1 MLSPAKCESEEAR
14 ARLDLHSS
22 SRSEPE
28 CLSLVLWVPNS
39 EGAEMLHDDGD
50 MSLRRS
56 SKINCNSPKQN
67 GGEGGVSQRKTS
79 RRKPQRLLMLTNGC
93 QVRRSPR
100 FTAAGGNFD
109 NVCSVP
115 VTGKSGSRKRKSN
128 SALEKKESS
137 DSQGLTFKD
146 VAGIAKCLELEII
159 SESQYKNNVG
169 EGRSRLP
176 DKAKRKVESD
186 TSSSRINSSNQS
198 LGCNKRTR
206 RSPRFM
212 KETVNEVE
220 DYLGKSKEQGKSL
233 ASGKSFNI
241 FPRLSRIVENG
252 HTETVNTIK
261 DCGPA
266 LCGAEKVRGPEKLVQ
281 ISENDN
287 SCEAIKRCEGD
298 GVVSSTRELLVS
310 ASGCIKTTVN
320 GCRDRTL
327 GKTRSSDLNVD
338 DIHTSSLKISNNR
351 TSNGLIMTT
360 GLVEQEAMAS
370 LRQGKTSACGAAN
383 KGTTRGKHVKST
395 VICLSDSNE
404 QSSGEYLYMKNLNG
418 DVLTQVE
425 SGSTLSCGGNEG
437 IVSLD
442 LNIPTKSTK
451 RKGKWVT
458 RTAVQEQDKRSTCF
472 FIGEPISCE
481 EAQERWRWRYDL
493 KERKS
498 KSRGQQS
505 EDDEDKIV
513 ANVECHYSQ
522 AKVDGHTFSLGDFAC
537 IKGEEEENYVGKIVE
552 FFKTTDGESYLR
564 VQWFY
569 RATDTVMKQQATNH
583 DKRRLFYSTVV
594 NDNPVDCLISKV
606 TVLQVSPTAGLKPN
620 SIKSDYYFDM
630 EYCVEYS
637 TFQTLRNPKSS
648 ENKLECCAN
657 VVPTESTKPILKKKC
672 FSGKLPVLDL
682 YSGCGG
688 MSTGLSLGAQISG
701 VDVVTK
707 WAVDQNMAACESL
720 KLNHPNTQVRNDAAG
735 DFLLLLKEWDRL
747 CKRYVFNNNN
757 QRTDTLR
764 SVNSTKE
771 KSKSSSSGDDDSD
784 TEEYEVEK
792 LVDICYGDPDKTGKS
807 GLKFK
812 VHWKGYSS
820 NEDTWELADELSN
833 CQDAI
838 RQFVTSGFKSKILPL
853 PGGVGVICGGPPCQG
868 ISGYNRYRNVDSPL
882 NDERN
887 QQIIVF
893 MDIVEY
899 LKPSYVLMENVVDIL
914 RLDQGSLGRYALS
927 RLVNMRYQ
935 ARLGIMTAGCY
946 GLSQFRSRVFMWGA
960 VPNKNLPPF
969 PLPTHDVIVRYGF
982 PLEFERNVVAYVEGQ
997 PRLLEKALV
1006 LKDAISDLPP
1016 VSNDEDREKMP
1027 YECLPE
1033 TDFQRYIR
1041 STKHDLTGS
1050 AIDNC
1055 NKKAMLLHD
1064 HRPFHVN
1071 EDDYARVCQIPKRK
1085 GANFRDLPGLVVR
1098 NNTVCRDPS
1107 MEPVILPSG
1116 KALVPE
1122 YVFTFQQGKSKRPFA
1137 RVWWDE
1143 TVPTVLTVPSCHN
1156 QALLHP
1162 EQDRVLTIRECARLQ
1177 GFPDYFQFCG
1187 TMKQRYCQI
1196 GNAVA
1201 VSVSRALGYSLG
1213 KAFHGLAGDE
1223 HLIKLP
1229 QNFSH
1234 STYPQ
1239 LKEAIPH

>member
-1 MLSPAKCESEEAR
+1 MKGKEKEGEE
-14 ARLDLHSS
+14 
-22 SRSEPE
+22 
-28 CLSLVLWVPNS
+28 
-39 EGAEMLHDDGD
+39 
-50 MSLRRS
+50 
-56 SKINCNSPKQN
+56 I
-67 GGEGGVSQRKTS
+67 
-79 RRKPQRLLMLTNGC
+79 
-93 QVRRSPR
+93 
-100 FTAAGGNFD
+100 
-109 NVCSVP
+109 
-115 VTGKSGSRKRKSN
+115 
-128 SALEKKESS
+128 
-137 DSQGLTFKD
+137 
-146 VAGIAKCLELEII
+146 
-159 SESQYKNNVG
+159 
-169 EGRSRLP
+169 
-176 DKAKRKVESD
+176 
-186 TSSSRINSSNQS
+186 
-198 LGCNKRTR
+198 
-206 RSPRFM
+206 
-212 KETVNEVE
+212 
-220 DYLGKSKEQGKSL
+220 LGKFREKGKSL
-233 ASGKSFNI
+233 ASGSSVKRCS
-241 FPRLSRIVENG
+241 RLSGVVENG

-261 DCGPA
+261 DFGPA
-266 LCGAEKVRGPEKLVQ
+266 LCAAEQVRGTEKLVQ

-287 SCEAIKRCEGD
+287 CCEAIKKCEGD
-298 GVVSSTRELLVS
+298 GVVSSKHELLVS
-310 ASGCIKTTVN
+310 SSGCSKTNVN

-327 GKTRSSDLNVD
+327 GEPRSSDLYAD
-338 DIHTSSLKISNNR
+338 DIHTRSLKISENG
-351 TSNGLIMTT
+351 TSNGLTMTT
-360 GLVEQEAMAS
+360 GLVEPEAIGS
-370 LRQGKTSACGAAN
+370 LLQGKTSACGAAD
-383 KGTTRGKHVKST
+383 KGIDREMHVNST
-395 VICLSDSNE
+395 MIYLSDSNE
-404 QSSGEYLYMKNLNG
+404 QSSVEYLYMRSSNG
-418 DVLTQVE
+418 DILTQVK
-425 SGSTLSCGGNEG
+425 SRSTLSSGGNEE
-437 IVSLD
+437 IISLD
-442 LNIPTKSTK
+442 LNCPTKSTK
-451 RKGKWVT
+451 RKGERVT
-458 RTAVQEQDKRSTCF
+458 RTAVQDQDKHSICF

-498 KSRGQQS
+498 KNTGQRS
-505 EDDEDKIV
+505 ENDENKIV
-513 ANVECHYSQ
+513 ANVECHYWQ

-537 IKGEEEENYVGKIVE
+537 IKGEEEKENYVGKVVE
-552 FFKTTDGESYLR
+552 FFKTTDGESYFR

-583 DKRRLFYSTVV
+583 DKRRLFYSTVM
-594 NDNPVDCLISKV
+594 NDNPVDCLVSRV
-606 TVLQVSPTAGLKPN
+606 TVLQVSPRAGLKPN

-637 TFQTLRNPKSS
+637 TFRTLRNPKSS
-648 ENKLECCAN
+648 ENKHECRAD
-657 VVPTESTKPILKKKC
+657 VVPTKSTESILNKNS

-688 MSTGLSLGAQISG
+688 MSTGLSLGAKISG

-720 KLNHPNTQVRNDAAG
+720 KLNHPNTKVRNDAAG

-747 CKRYVFNNNN
+747 CKRYVLNNND

-764 SVNSTKE
+764 SVNSTQKTSE
-771 KSKSSSSGDDDSD
+771 SSSSTDDDSD
-784 TEEYEVEK
+784 SDEYEVEK
-792 LVDICYGDPDKTGKS
+792 LVDICYGDPNKTGKI
-807 GLKFK
+807 GLRFK

-820 NEDTWELADELSN
+820 NEDTWELAEGLSN

-838 RQFVTSGFKSKILPL
+838 REFVTSGFKSKILPL

-982 PLEFERNVVAYVEGQ
+982 PLEFERNVVAYDEGQ
-997 PRLLEKALV
+997 PRILEKALV
-1006 LKDAISDLPP
+1006 LKDAISDLPH

-1027 YECLPE
+1027 YESLPQ

-1041 STKHDLTGS
+1041 STKNDLTGS
-1050 AIDNC
+1050 ATDNC
-1055 NKKAMLLHD
+1055 NKRTMLLHD

-1085 GANFRDLPGLVVR
+1085 GANFRDLPGLIVR
-1098 NNTVCRDPS
+1098 NNTVCRDLS

-1116 KALVPE
+1116 KSLVPE

-1137 RVWWDE
+1137 RLWWDE

-1162 EQDRVLTIRECARLQ
+1162 EQDRMLTIRESARLQ

-1213 KAFHGLAGDE
+1213 MAFRDLAGDE

-1229 QNFSH
+1229 LNFSH

-1239 LKEAIPH
+1239 LQEAIPR

>member
-14 ARLDLHSS
+14 DQLDLHSS
-22 SRSEPE
+22 PRSEPE
-28 CLSLVLWVPNS
+28 CLALVLWVPS
-39 EGAEMLHDDGD
+39 SEEGAAQSSSREEATKLGE

-56 SKINCNSPKQN
+56 NCDSPKEN
-67 GGEGGVSQRKTS
+67 GGGEGGVSQRKSS
-79 RRKPQRLLMLTNGC
+79 RGKPQRLLMLTNG

-100 FTAAGGNFD
+100 FTATSGNFN
-109 NVCSVP
+109 NVCSIP
-115 VTGKSGSRKRKSN
+115 VIGNSN
-128 SALEKKESS
+128 RAREKKESS

-146 VAGIAKCLELEII
+146 IAGIGKSLELEII
-159 SESQYKNNVG
+159 SESQYKNNVA
-169 EGRSRLP
+169 EGRSRLRDP
-176 DKAKRKVESD
+176 AKRKVGSD
-186 TSSSRINSSNQS
+186 ASSSCIKSSYQS
-198 LGCNKRTR
+198 LGCNKRMR

-212 KETVNEVE
+212 KGKEKVGEE
-220 DYLGKSKEQGKSL
+220 ILGKSREKGKSL
-233 ASGKSFNI
+233 ASGSSFKRCS
-241 FPRLSRIVENG
+241 RLSGVVENG
-252 HTETVNTIK
+252 HAEMVNTIK
-261 DCGPA
+261 SCGPA
-266 LCGAEKVRGPEKLVQ
+266 LCAAEQVRGTEKLVQ
-281 ISENDN
+281 ISEIDN
-287 SCEAIKRCEGD
+287 CCEAIKKCEGD
-298 GVVSSTRELLVS
+298 GVVSSKQEVLVS
-310 ASGCIKTTVN
+310 LSGCSKTNVN

-327 GKTRSSDLNVD
+327 GEPRSSDLNAD
-338 DIHTSSLKISNNR
+338 DIHTRSLKISENG
-351 TSNGLIMTT
+351 TSNGLTMTT
-360 GLVEQEAMAS
+360 GLVEQEAVAS
-370 LRQGKTSACGAAN
+370 LLQGKTSACGAAD
-383 KGTTRGKHVKST
+383 KGITREMHVNST
-395 VICLSDSNE
+395 MIYLSDSNE
-404 QSSGEYLYMKNLNG
+404 QSSVEYLYMRSSNG
-418 DVLTQVE
+418 DILTQVK
-425 SGSTLSCGGNEG
+425 SRSTLSSGGNEE
-437 IVSLD
+437 IISLD
-442 LNIPTKSTK
+442 QNNPTKSTK
-451 RKGKWVT
+451 RKSKRVIG
-458 RTAVQEQDKRSTCF
+458 TAVQEQDKRSICF

-498 KSRGQQS
+498 KNTGQQS
-505 EDDEDKIV
+505 KNDENKIV

-537 IKGEEEENYVGKIVE
+537 IKGEEEENHIGKIVE
-552 FFKTTDGESYLR
+552 FFKTTDGESYFR

-583 DKRRLFYSTVV
+583 DKRRLFYSTVM
-594 NDNPVDCLISKV
+594 NDNPVDCLVSRV
-606 TVLQVSPTAGLKPN
+606 TVLQVSPRAGLKPN

-637 TFQTLRNPKSS
+637 TFRTLRNPKSS
-648 ENKLECCAN
+648 ENKHECRAD
-657 VVPTESTKPILKKKC
+657 VVPTKSTESILNKNS

-688 MSTGLSLGAQISG
+688 MSTGLSLGAKISG
-701 VDVVTK
+701 VGVVTK

-720 KLNHPNTQVRNDAAG
+720 KLNHPNTKVRNDAAG

-747 CKRYVFNNNN
+747 CKRYVLNNND

-764 SVNSTKE
+764 SVNSTKKTSE
-771 KSKSSSSGDDDSD
+771 SSSSTDDDSD
-784 TEEYEVEK
+784 SDEYEVEK
-792 LVDICYGDPDKTGKS
+792 LVDICYGDPNKTGKI
-807 GLKFK
+807 GLRFK

-820 NEDTWELADELSN
+820 NEDTWELAEELSN

-838 RQFVTSGFKSKILPL
+838 REFVTSGFKSKILPL

-935 ARLGIMTAGCY
+935 ARLGIMAAGCY

-960 VPNKNLPPF
+960 VPDKNLPPF

-982 PLEFERNVVAYVEGQ
+982 PLEFERNVVAYDEGQ
-997 PRLLEKALV
+997 PRILEKALV
-1006 LKDAISDLPP
+1006 LKDAISDLPH

-1027 YECLPE
+1027 YESLPQ

-1041 STKHDLTGS
+1041 STKNDLTGS
-1050 AIDNC
+1050 PTDNC
-1055 NKKAMLLHD
+1055 NKRTMLLHD

-1085 GANFRDLPGLVVR
+1085 GANFRDLPGLIVR

-1116 KALVPE
+1116 KSLVPE

-1137 RVWWDE
+1137 RLWWDE

-1162 EQDRVLTIRECARLQ
+1162 EQDRMLTIRESARLQ

-1213 KAFHGLAGDE
+1213 MAFRDLAGDE

-1239 LKEAIPH
+1239 LQETIPR